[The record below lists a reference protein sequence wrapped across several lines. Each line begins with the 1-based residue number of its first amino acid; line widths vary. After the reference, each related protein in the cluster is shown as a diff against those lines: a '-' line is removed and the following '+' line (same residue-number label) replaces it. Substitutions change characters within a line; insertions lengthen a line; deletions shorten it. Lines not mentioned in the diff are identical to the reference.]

1 MIDEII
7 ERQIKGEAVFENI
20 DKLKQNNTDGKIV
33 YDLFMDRLRSK
44 LREGKDKEKVLVLFS
59 KALENYRHV
68 RFVDA
73 FLVLE
78 VVCG

>member
-1 MIDEII
+1 M
-7 ERQIKGEAVFENI
+7 
-20 DKLKQNNTDGKIV
+20 
-33 YDLFMDRLRSK
+33 YDLFMDRLRTR
-44 LREGKDKEKVLVLFS
+44 LREGKDKEKVLVLFA

-73 FLVLE
+73 FLVFE

>member
-1 MIDEII
+1 M
-7 ERQIKGEAVFENI
+7 FENI
-20 DKLKQNNTDGKIV
+20 DKLKENNADGKIV
-33 YDLFMDRLRSK
+33 YDLFMDRLRTR
-44 LREGKDKEKVLVLFS
+44 LREGKDKEKVLVLFA

-73 FLVLE
+73 FLVFE